1 MECLKQVSPSEWQET
16 SELRQFYDDLANKPY
31 CTNEKGTIFIR
42 GKKHAIKHRFIQ
54 PNHPR
59 VIKWLVFDI
68 DHPDALFT
76 FIDTGLP
83 KPQVIIKNP
92 KNGHAHYA
100 YRLTTPVG
108 IGGNS
113 STKAERYLK
122 AVRDALCEA
131 LGADPGYSGNLIKNP
146 CYIKDKAD
154 PNRHQLPIWA
164 DQDDYEV
171 NGERDEHETYLTG
184 AKPSYTLTE
193 LADYLDL
200 EPLYPEQT
208 KQKPAN
214 DTNYGRNCSLF
225 EELRHLAY
233 RCTNKSFNAIE
244 SYLKPIAEKKNQQFD
259 VPLPLNEVKHI
270 IRSIARYCA
279 RMDFTASHKAFSKLQ
294 AIRGARGGQA
304 KGRSYDKKR
313 QQAKEL
319 YEQGLNKSEI
329 ARKLEVSRRSVI
341 NWLSY
346 SGCENSHNQIIAPLG
361 RVGSLVR
368 KFPLAILQPT
378 QLAPGGEAVCNTG
391 LFQLVSRPTAL
402 RAAVLLGV
410 YSLKESAVSSAC
422 GRSLSNK
429 FPFVNFCYLLCN
441 SLCDPPNTLT

>member
-1 MECLKQVSPSEWQET
+1 MECLKRVSPSEWQET

-68 DHPDALFT
+68 DHPEALFT

-113 STKAERYLK
+113 STRAESYLK

-131 LGADPGYSGNLIKNP
+131 LGADPSYSGNLVKNP
-146 CYIKDKAD
+146 CYIKDDAPTPKKVHWLNNNED
-154 PNRHQLPIWA
+154 EG
-164 DQDDYEV
+164 D
-171 NGERDEHETYLTG
+171 RDEHETYLTG

-214 DTNYGRNCSLF
+214 DTSYGRNCSLF

-233 RCTNKSFNAIE
+233 QYESKSFDAIE
-244 SYLKPIAEKKNQQFD
+244 SYLKPIAEKINQRFNE
-259 VPLPLNEVKHI
+259 PLPLNEVKHI
-270 IRSIARYCA
+270 VRSIARYCG
-279 RMDFTASHKAFSKLQ
+279 RIDFTESHKAFSKRQ
-294 AIRGARGGQA
+294 ATRGARGGKA

-313 QQAKEL
+313 QEAKEL
-319 YEQGLNKSEI
+319 YEQGLSKSEI
-329 ARKLEVSRRSVI
+329 ARKLDVSRRSVI
-341 NWLSY
+341 NWLKSE
-346 SGCENSHNQIIAPLG
+346 GCENSHNQIIAPSG
-361 RVGSLVR
+361 APEESVVSRGPQ
-368 KFPLAILQPT
+368 PLAPCIARLRRSLLT
-378 QLAPGGEAVCNTG
+378 LFYVAAPISISNAVAPAFNYPIGRSTADPW
-391 LFQLVSRPTAL
+391 LVSFKRAL
-402 RAAVLLGV
+402 
-410 YSLKESAVSSAC
+410 SS
-422 GRSLSNK
+422 RSS
-429 FPFVNFCYLLCN
+429 
-441 SLCDPPNTLT
+441 

>member
-1 MECLKQVSPSEWQET
+1 MECLKQVSPREWQKVPQ
-16 SELRQFYDDLANKPY
+16 LRQFYDDLANKPY
-31 CTNEKGTIFIR
+31 CTNEKGSIFVR
-42 GKKHAIKHRFIQ
+42 SKKQAIKHRFIQ
-54 PNHPR
+54 PNHPC

-113 STKAERYLK
+113 SIRAESYLK

-131 LGADPGYSGNLIKNP
+131 LGADTSYSGNLIKNP
-146 CYIKDKAD
+146 CYIKDNAPTPKKTHWLNNNED
-154 PNRHQLPIWA
+154 EG
-164 DQDDYEV
+164 D
-171 NGERDEHETYLTG
+171 RDEHETYLTG
-184 AKPSYTLTE
+184 AQPSYTLAE

-200 EPLYPEQT
+200 EPLYPQT
-208 KQKPAN
+208 KQEPAN
-214 DTNYGRNCSLF
+214 DSGYGRNCSLF

-233 RCTNKSFNAIE
+233 QCKTKSFNAIVR
-244 SYLKPIAEKKNQQFD
+244 YLKPIAEKMNQRFD
-259 VPLPLNEVKHI
+259 VPLNPNEVKHI

-294 AIRGARGGQA
+294 ATRGAKGGRA
-304 KGRSYDKKR
+304 KGKSYDEKR

-329 ARKLEVSRRSVI
+329 ARRLDVSRRSVI
-341 NWLSY
+341 NWLSNL
-346 SGCENSHNQIIAPLG
+346 GCANSHNQIIARLAVSDAARVLAYVLPTASGAGCLLRFYAPL
-361 RVGSLVR
+361 
-368 KFPLAILQPT
+368 FANAALALPSCF
-378 QLAPGGEAVCNTG
+378 LAPICFA
-391 LFQLVSRPTAL
+391 SYPI
-402 RAAVLLGV
+402 
-410 YSLKESAVSSAC
+410 
-422 GRSLSNK
+422 GRSTADPWLS
-429 FPFVNFCYLLCN
+429 
-441 SLCDPPNTLT
+441 

>member
-1 MECLKQVSPSEWQET
+1 MECLKRVSPREWQET

-31 CTNEKGTIFIR
+31 CTNEKGSIFVR
-42 GKKHAIKHRFIQ
+42 SKKQAIKHRFIQ
-54 PNHPR
+54 PNHPC

-83 KPQVIIKNP
+83 RPQVIIKNP

-113 STKAERYLK
+113 SIRAESYLK

-131 LGADPGYSGNLIKNP
+131 LGADTSYSGNLIKNP
-146 CYIKDKAD
+146 CYIKDSAPTPKKTHWLNNNED
-154 PNRHQLPIWA
+154 EG
-164 DQDDYEV
+164 D
-171 NGERDEHETYLTG
+171 RDEHETYLTG
-184 AKPSYTLTE
+184 AKPSYTLAE

-200 EPLYPEQT
+200 EPLYPQT
-208 KQKPAN
+208 KQEPAN
-214 DTNYGRNCSLF
+214 DSGYGRNCSLF

-233 RCTNKSFNAIE
+233 QCKTKSFNAIV
-244 SYLKPIAEKKNQQFD
+244 SYLKPIAEKMNQRFD
-259 VPLPLNEVKHI
+259 VPLNPNEVKHI

-294 AIRGARGGQA
+294 ATRGAKGGRA
-304 KGRSYDKKR
+304 KGRSYDEKR

-329 ARKLEVSRRSVI
+329 ARRLDVSRRSVI
-341 NWLSY
+341 NWLSNL
-346 SGCENSHNQIIAPLG
+346 GCENSHNQIIAALG
-361 RVGSLVR
+361 AALQFEMPRLLVR
-368 KFPLAILQPT
+368 AIKSSSCPLAAPFSIASVASSLPSVVIVRNFT
-378 QLAPGGEAVCNTG
+378 RLAVNSV
-391 LFQLVSRPTAL
+391 FRP
-402 RAAVLLGV
+402 
-410 YSLKESAVSSAC
+410 
-422 GRSLSNK
+422 
-429 FPFVNFCYLLCN
+429 
-441 SLCDPPNTLT
+441 PP